1 MAVEDNTIEPK
12 YNPFDAPVPGQSLTD
27 EPGNYPWEHPPRIT
41 EPEEALDRI
50 WNRMTTPEMSEQ
62 IILMLES
69 GVPVE
74 ALTRVITFTGFA
86 EGEFT
91 PDVGFLLAEPIMKM
105 ITAIGMRAGVENL
118 RISLADMSNK
128 ETVMQVASLQE
139 ANKKAVE
146 VAKNISKDIEGV
158 ATEVKPESAGLLSK
172 PMPQEEQEEM

>member
-1 MAVEDNTIEPK
+1 MAIEDNTIEPK

-118 RISLADMSNK
+118 KISLADMSNK